1 MRSGAR
7 PGRRGVG
14 AARILDLLKQLKRLG
29 TDGTRWLRRPSGPVA
44 WFTPFDG
51 GVAVALEPGVAPD
64 AVRIAAGMGEAPE
77 RPVEGVQV
85 FAEPGATLLV
95 APLAADGAGSCTL
108 SVEVGGWT
116 RRQRFT
122 LGPGLY
128 AGRIAGVRDHGLE
141 GWVSPL
147 FPCDVPRVQLVI
159 DGEAGEPVV
168 LDRFRRFLMPGGQG
182 GWNGFRLPL
191 PPRVLDGSEHRL
203 GVRAGETLLDL
214 GPWRARPKF
223 HIETAG
229 PDGLSGW
236 YFDRSA
242 DDAPTTLRIVTDGI
256 TRASTTTHAR
266 ADLRAAF
273 GRDWASFAFEEPVEP
288 GSLLVAGPEGSGRV
302 VGRVGSDRLGR
313 VAAERAEAR
322 AALLGPDGRG
332 SERPALSLARR
343 QAVRARI
350 HDVERRRPDAAI
362 AFQPGAAAAAAYGPG
377 EVVRPTVQPPPVCAI
392 VPVYDGLADLRLCL
406 AALLP
411 QLGVR
416 RVRAI
421 VIDDASPDPE
431 VGRYLA
437 ELESRRYPGLTIAR
451 NPKNL
456 GFIATVNR
464 GLAML
469 ARGEDALLLN
479 ADTVLPPG
487 AVERL
492 ARHCHVRPGIA
503 SVTPMSNTATI
514 LSFPSTT
521 ARNAS
526 PLGLDAAALD
536 AAFAGNGAEPV
547 EVPTGV
553 GFCMHLNRA
562 ALDEVGPFSLDWG
575 RGYCEEVEWCLTA
588 RDLGWVHLAAT
599 DTFVMHE
606 GSVSFTPAARLAL
619 LAVNHARLEALYP
632 DYVPELEA
640 FTRADPLEPLREA
653 VLLRLLAGR
662 FARLTLHLTH
672 GFGGGTERF
681 IADLCALPRAPEHE
695 VAVLRP
701 IDTDG
706 EDRRLELSLD
716 RAGVSL
722 TLREGR
728 VESFLA
734 GLEGQGAAV
743 ALHVQSRLVL
753 TGGVL
758 AGLLDGRRPYAVTLH
773 DFQWYCPRVNLTDGR
788 RFYCGEPPPQVCQI
802 CVEGDLD
809 YDFGD
814 QGGLIRSD
822 MPGFLAFNERLL
834 RGARALLAPSRDTAE
849 RYARRFGL
857 TTIAVVPH
865 PEAGPGPALDRPRR
879 HRAAGA
885 PLHVAVVGAIAE
897 HKGYEILLRLCE
909 QAARERAPL
918 FLTVVGHTID
928 TPRLL
933 RLGNAAVTGL
943 YAPEDL
949 PALLTEA
956 DPDVVFLPSVWPE
969 TYSYVLSEIRAAG
982 YPAVAFD
989 LGAPAERIRAEGG
1002 GHLIPPTRDAKVLLD
1017 ALLALRDPPP
1027 LAPSPRPPVLN
1038 LEAYYRACGF

>member
-1 MRSGAR
+1 
-7 PGRRGVG
+7 
-14 AARILDLLKQLKRLG
+14 
-29 TDGTRWLRRPSGPVA
+29 
-44 WFTPFDG
+44 
-51 GVAVALEPGVAPD
+51 
-64 AVRIAAGMGEAPE
+64 
-77 RPVEGVQV
+77 
-85 FAEPGATLLV
+85 
-95 APLAADGAGSCTL
+95 
-108 SVEVGGWT
+108 
-116 RRQRFT
+116 
-122 LGPGLY
+122 
-128 AGRIAGVRDHGLE
+128 
-141 GWVSPL
+141 
-147 FPCDVPRVQLVI
+147 
-159 DGEAGEPVV
+159 
-168 LDRFRRFLMPGGQG
+168 
-182 GWNGFRLPL
+182 
-191 PPRVLDGSEHRL
+191 
-203 GVRAGETLLDL
+203 
-214 GPWRARPKF
+214 
-223 HIETAG
+223 
-229 PDGLSGW
+229 
-236 YFDRSA
+236 
-242 DDAPTTLRIVTDGI
+242 
-256 TRASTTTHAR
+256 
-266 ADLRAAF
+266 
-273 GRDWASFAFEEPVEP
+273 
-288 GSLLVAGPEGSGRV
+288 
-302 VGRVGSDRLGR
+302 
-313 VAAERAEAR
+313 
-322 AALLGPDGRG
+322 
-332 SERPALSLARR
+332 
-343 QAVRARI
+343 
-350 HDVERRRPDAAI
+350 
-362 AFQPGAAAAAAYGPG
+362 
-377 EVVRPTVQPPPVCAI
+377 
-392 VPVYDGLADLRLCL
+392 
-406 AALLP
+406 
-411 QLGVR
+411 
-416 RVRAI
+416 
-421 VIDDASPDPE
+421 
-431 VGRYLA
+431 
-437 ELESRRYPGLTIAR
+437 
-451 NPKNL
+451 
-456 GFIATVNR
+456 
-464 GLAML
+464 ML

-479 ADTVLPPG
+479 ADTVLPG

-743 ALHVQSRLVL
+743 ALHVHSRLFL

-865 PEAGPGPALDRPRR
+865 PEAGPGPAPDRPRR

-885 PLHVAVVGAIAE
+885 
-897 HKGYEILLRLCE
+897 RSTS
-909 QAARERAPL
+909 R
-918 FLTVVGHTID
+918 
-928 TPRLL
+928 
-933 RLGNAAVTGL
+933 
-943 YAPEDL
+943 
-949 PALLTEA
+949 
-956 DPDVVFLPSVWPE
+956 S
-969 TYSYVLSEIRAAG
+969 S
-982 YPAVAFD
+982 
-989 LGAPAERIRAEGG
+989 
-1002 GHLIPPTRDAKVLLD
+1002 
-1017 ALLALRDPPP
+1017 
-1027 LAPSPRPPVLN
+1027 APSPSTRATRSCCGSASRRRASGRRSSSRWSATRSTRRASCASAMPRSPASTRRRICRRCSRKRIRTSCSCRASGPRPTPTCSRKS
-1038 LEAYYRACGF
+1038 APPATRPWPSTSARRPSGSARRAAAT

>member
-1 MRSGAR
+1 M
-7 PGRRGVG
+7 
-14 AARILDLLKQLKRLG
+14 DLLKQLKRLG
-29 TDGTRWLRRPSGPVA
+29 TDGRRWLRRPGSVTWA
-44 WFTPFDG
+44 APFNG
-51 GVAVALEPGVAPD
+51 GVAVALEPGTAPD
-64 AVRIAAGMGEAPE
+64 SVRIAVRMGDAPE
-77 RPVEGVQV
+77 RAIEGVEV
-85 FAEPGATLLV
+85 FAGDGAPLLV
-95 APLAADGAGSCTL
+95 APLPRAGAGSCTL
-108 SVEVGGWT
+108 SVQTGGRT
-116 RRQRFT
+116 HRQSFV
-122 LGPGLY
+122 LGPGRY
-128 AGRIAGVRDHGLE
+128 AGRIEGVRDYGLE

-147 FPCDVPRVQLVI
+147 FPCDTPRVQLVI
-159 DGEAGEPVV
+159 DGEAGEPVP
-168 LDRFRRFLMPGGQG
+168 LDRFRRFLMAGGEG
-182 GWNGFRLPL
+182 GWNAFRLPL

-214 GPWRARPKF
+214 GSWRARPKF

-229 PDGLSGW
+229 SDGLSGW

-242 DDAPTTLRIVTDGI
+242 EDAPTTLRIVTDGI
-256 TRASTTTHAR
+256 TRASATTHAR

-273 GRDWASFAFEEPVEP
+273 GRGWASFAFEEPIEP

-302 VGRVGSDRLGR
+302 VGRVGSDLLGR
-313 VAAERAEAR
+313 IGAHRAEAR
-322 AALLGPDGRG
+322 AALLGSDGRA
-332 SERPALSLARR
+332 SERAALSLARR
-343 QAVRARI
+343 RALRARI
-350 HDVERRRPDAAI
+350 HDVERRAPTASI
-362 AFQPGAAAAAAYGPG
+362 AFQPGAAAGSAPSFTPG
-377 EVVRPTVQPPPVCAI
+377 EAVRPTVQPPPVCAI

-411 QLGVR
+411 QLALR

-421 VIDDASPDPE
+421 LIDDASPDPE

-437 ELESRRYPGLTIAR
+437 ELESRRYPGLTIVR
-451 NPKNL
+451 NAQNL

-521 ARNAS
+521 EHNPA

-536 AAFAGNGAEPV
+536 AAFAGHGAEPV
-547 EVPTGV
+547 EIPTGV

-562 ALDEVGPFSLDWG
+562 ALDEVGPLSLDWG

-672 GFGGGTERF
+672 GFGGGTKRF

-701 IDTDG
+701 VDTDG
-706 EDRRLELSLD
+706 EDRRWELSLD

-722 TLREGR
+722 TLKADRIEPL
-728 VESFLA
+728 LA
-734 GLEGQGAAV
+734 GLEARGVAV
-743 ALHVQSRLVL
+743 ALHVHARLFL
-753 TGGVL
+753 TGDVL

-802 CVEGDLD
+802 CVARDLD
-809 YDFGD
+809 YDFAD
-814 QGGLIRSD
+814 QAGLIQSD
-822 MPGFLAFNERLL
+822 MPGFLAFNARLL
-834 RGARALLAPSRDTAE
+834 RGASALLAPSHDTAG

-857 TTIAVVPH
+857 TDIAVVPH
-865 PEAGPGPALDRPRR
+865 PEPDPKPVPDRSRR
-879 HRAAGA
+879 ARNPGA

-918 FLTVVGHTID
+918 FLTVIGHTID

-933 RLGNAAVTGL
+933 RFGNAAVTGL
-943 YAPEDL
+943 YAPEEL
-949 PALLTEA
+949 PRLLAET
-956 DPDVVFLPSVWPE
+956 DPDLVFLPSVWPE
-969 TYSYVLSEIRAAG
+969 TYSYVLSEIREAG
-982 YPAVAFD
+982 YPTVAFD

-1017 ALLALRDPPP
+1017 ALLALGDPPALTP
-1027 LAPSPRPPVLN
+1027 VPRPPVLN

>member
-1 MRSGAR
+1 M
-7 PGRRGVG
+7 
-14 AARILDLLKQLKRLG
+14 DLLKQLKRLG
-29 TDGTRWLRRPSGPVA
+29 TDGRRWLRRPGPVA
-44 WFTPFDG
+44 WVAPFNG
-51 GVAVALEPGVAPD
+51 GVAVALEPGTAPD
-64 AVRIAAGMGEAPE
+64 AVRIAARIGDAPE
-77 RPVEGVQV
+77 RAVEGAAV
-85 FAEPGATLLV
+85 FARDCATLLV
-95 APLAADGAGSCTL
+95 APLTLPGTGTCGL
-108 SVEVGGWT
+108 SVQAGGRT
-116 RRQRFT
+116 HRQNVT
-122 LGPGLY
+122 LGPGRY
-128 AGRIAGVRDHGLE
+128 AGRIEGVRDYGLE

-147 FPCDVPRVQLVI
+147 FACDAPRVQLVI
-159 DGEAGEPVV
+159 DGEAGEPVI
-168 LDRFRRFLMPGGQG
+168 LDRFRRFLMAGGEG

-191 PPRVLDGSEHRL
+191 PPHVLDGSEHRL

-229 PDGLSGW
+229 AEGLSGW

-242 DDAPTTLRIVTDGI
+242 EDAATTLRIVTDGI
-256 TRASTTTHAR
+256 TRASATTHAR

-273 GRDWASFAFEEPVEP
+273 GRDWASFAFEEPIEP

-302 VGRVGSDRLGR
+302 VGRVGSDLVGR
-313 VAAERAEAR
+313 VATRRAEAR

-332 SERPALSLARR
+332 SERPALSLAQRR
-343 QAVRARI
+343 ALRARI
-350 HDVERRRPDAAI
+350 HEVERRAPEAAI
-362 AFQPGAAAAAAYGPG
+362 AFQPGDAAASAPGFAPG
-377 EVVRPTVQPPPVCAI
+377 EAVRPNVRPPPVCAI
-392 VPVYDGLADLRLCL
+392 VPVYDGLADLKLCL

-411 QLGVR
+411 QLAPR

-421 VIDDASPDPE
+421 LIDDASPDPE

-451 NPKNL
+451 NAQNL

-521 ARNAS
+521 ERNAA

-536 AAFAGNGAEPV
+536 AAFAGHGAEPV
-547 EVPTGV
+547 EIPTGV

-562 ALDEVGPFSLDWG
+562 ALDEVGPLSLDWG

-588 RDLGWVHLAAT
+588 RDLGWVHLAAA

-606 GSVSFTPAARLAL
+606 GSVSFTPAVRLAL

-632 DYVPELEA
+632 DYVPELQA

-672 GFGGGTERF
+672 GFGGGTRRF

-701 IDTDG
+701 VDTDG
-706 EDRRLELSLD
+706 EDRRWELSLD

-722 TLREGR
+722 TLAAGR
-728 VESFLA
+728 VEAVLA
-734 GLEGQGAAV
+734 GLEARGVAV
-743 ALHVQSRLVL
+743 ALHVHARLFL
-753 TGGVL
+753 AADVL

-773 DFQWYCPRVNLTDGR
+773 DFQWYCPRVTLTDGR

-802 CVEGDLD
+802 CVDRDLD

-814 QGGLIRSD
+814 QAGLIQSD
-822 MPGFLAFNERLL
+822 MPGFLAFSARLL
-834 RGARALLAPSRDTAE
+834 RGADVLLAPSRDTAE

-857 TTIAVVPH
+857 ADIAVVPH
-865 PEAGPGPALDRPRR
+865 PEPNPAPAPDRPRR
-879 HRAAGA
+879 TRTPGSA
-885 PLHVAVVGAIAE
+885 LHVAVVGAIAE

-918 FLTVVGHTID
+918 FLTVIGHTID

-933 RLGNAAVTGL
+933 RFGNAAVTGL
-943 YAPEDL
+943 YAPEEL
-949 PALLTEA
+949 AGLLAET
-956 DPDVVFLPSVWPE
+956 DPDLVFLPSVWPE

-982 YPAVAFD
+982 YPAAAFD

-1017 ALLALRDPPP
+1017 ALLALGDPPGLTP
-1027 LAPSPRPPVLN
+1027 APRPPVLN
-1038 LEAYYRACGF
+1038 LEAYYRACGFTAAAESQHLRERA